1 MKKYAKVEGHSSLI
15 RDLQTNAIINTD
27 YISSKQYDSVKKKR
41 QEEKTRL
48 EKLENDINDIKTL
61 LQQLLNDPRRH

>member
-27 YISSKQYDSVKKKR
+27 HISSKQYDSVKKKR

-61 LQQLLNDPRRH
+61 LQQLLNDSRRH